1 MKKSLCKHAWCAH
14 TSTSVVLVPAD
25 PKGCFRNARGRGRDR
40 KGIRKV
46 GVILPKAGLN
56 RPGLKVTEQA
66 MGGVCKSGGCG
77 NIVL

>member
-1 MKKSLCKHAWCAH
+1 MRE
-14 TSTSVVLVPAD
+14 VE
-25 PKGCFRNARGRGRDR
+25 GGIG

>member
-1 MKKSLCKHAWCAH
+1 MRE
-14 TSTSVVLVPAD
+14 VE
-25 PKGCFRNARGRGRDR
+25 GGIG

-66 MGGVCKSGGCG
+66 MGWSVNLGGVETLSFTRQELG
-77 NIVL
+77 NGAQNIK